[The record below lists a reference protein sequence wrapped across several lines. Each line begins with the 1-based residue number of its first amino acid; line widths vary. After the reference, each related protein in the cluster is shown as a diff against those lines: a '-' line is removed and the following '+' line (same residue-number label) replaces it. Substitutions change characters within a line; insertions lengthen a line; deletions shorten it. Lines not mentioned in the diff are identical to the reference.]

1 MDELT
6 KEFIAESQEGLDRME
21 ICLTE
26 LEKRPD
32 DGELMSEIFRAVHNI
47 KGTTG
52 FLGFSRL
59 EALAHTGESLLG
71 TLRDGKITVTSEV
84 ITGLLSL
91 MDGLRRILR
100 LIEATG
106 TEGLRSTDDDCE
118 LIALL
123 AKLKAGSGK
132 LGVDRQST
140 FKDRDAGRT
149 DLLLTPAAAWSTQ
162 DKTLRIDV
170 EVLNQMMN
178 LVGELVLT
186 RNQILQS
193 SPGAENF
200 PELARALNNVTTAL
214 RESVMQ
220 ARMQPV
226 GHLFGKFPRMVR
238 DLGRTCGRQVRIE
251 FEGQET
257 GLDKSLLEA
266 IRDPLTHA
274 VRNSVGHGIE
284 PAEERVK
291 AGKPAEGVV
300 RMRAFQQSGSVVI
313 EVIDDGG
320 GIPAAEILKKAVER
334 GLVTAEK
341 AAAMTEREALQLIFV
356 AGFST
361 AKELTHISGRGVG
374 MDVVRANVEQVGGSV
389 EVESRVGSGTTVRLR
404 VPLTLAI
411 VSALVVRS
419 GGQSFAL
426 PQNSLV
432 ELVYVARRDAAAAV
446 ERIGT
451 TELYRL
457 REGLLPLVWL
467 DRLLELQQSGS
478 AESRGFYIA
487 VLEAEGLRFGLVVDD
502 LKAPEEIVVKSLSA
516 VLREIGVFSG
526 ATMLG
531 NGMLAMILDVAAIGV
546 RAGVRPAA
554 EAANESGGDAEMT
567 RSEGARVDK
576 GRTELESSM
585 VIYESWKGEL
595 GQRGNPARM
604 ALPLSAVERI
614 ERVPIGEIEYAGGR
628 AMLQY
633 DGELLPLEDE
643 DEVLSELRADGTH
656 VGQVRDGTGAGEEA
670 AHVSGGMAT
679 VLICLRPGARGARRV
694 GIVVRRVLDVSAGT
708 LLEAD
713 EVLCEG
719 RLAMVENRVT
729 MVHSELVEQE
739 VA

>member
-1 MDELT
+1 VDELT
-6 KEFIAESQEGLDRME
+6 KEFIAESQEGLERME
-21 ICLTE
+21 LCLTA
-26 LEKRPD
+26 LEKRPG
-32 DGELMSEIFRAVHNI
+32 DGELVSEIFRAVHNI

-52 FLGFSRL
+52 FLGFGRL

-71 TLRDGKITVTSEV
+71 ELREGKIAVTPELVS
-84 ITGLLSL
+84 GLLAL
-91 MDGLRRILR
+91 LDGLRKILQ
-100 LIEATG
+100 LIETTG

-123 AKLKAGSGK
+123 AELK
-132 LGVDRQST
+132 LGRAELHTERQPTSQDREVVH
-140 FKDRDAGRT
+140 T
-149 DLLLTPAAAWSTQ
+149 DLVSTPATASTMQ
-162 DKTLRIDV
+162 DRTLRIDV
-170 EVLNQMMN
+170 EVLNRMMT

-193 SPGAENF
+193 SPGTENF
-200 PELARALNNVTTAL
+200 PELARRLNNVTTEL

-274 VRNSVGHGIE
+274 VRNSVDHGIE
-284 PAEERVK
+284 PADERVK

-300 RMRAFQQSGSVVI
+300 RLRAFQQSGSVVI
-313 EVIDDGG
+313 EVIDDGA
-320 GIPAAEILKKAVER
+320 GISTERVMAKAIER
-334 GLVTAEK
+334 GLLTAEQ
-341 AAAMTEREALQLIFV
+341 AASMTEREALQMIFV

-361 AKELTHISGRGVG
+361 AREVTSVSGRGVG

-389 EVESRVGSGTTVRLR
+389 EVESLVGSGTTVRLR

-411 VSALVVRS
+411 VPALVVRS

-432 ELVYVARRDAAAAV
+432 ELVYVPRRDAATAV
-446 ERIGT
+446 ERIGSA
-451 TELYRL
+451 ELYRM

-467 DRLLELQQSGS
+467 DRLLGLETGAS
-478 AESRGFYIA
+478 AEPRTFYIA
-487 VLEAEGLRFGLVVDD
+487 VLESEGYRFGLVVDD
-502 LKAPEEIVVKSLSA
+502 LKAPEEIVVKRLSA

-531 NGMLAMILDVAAIGV
+531 NGMLAMILDVAELGA
-546 RAGVRPAA
+546 RAGVRPVS
-554 EAANESGGDAEMT
+554 EAAKRAVDDMELTRGEDAGKARIEM
-567 RSEGARVDK
+567 
-576 GRTELESSM
+576 ESSM
-585 VIYESWKGEL
+585 VIYEKWKGGL
-595 GQRGNPARM
+595 GQHGGHERV

-614 ERVPIGEIEYAGGR
+614 ARVPAGQIEYAGGR
-628 AMLQY
+628 AVLQY
-633 DGELLPLEDE
+633 GGELIPLEDG
-643 DEVLSELRADGTH
+643 DGVLPELRASARSAGDENA
-656 VGQVRDGTGAGEEA
+656 GA
-670 AHVSGGMAT
+670 MAT
-679 VLICLRPGARGARRV
+679 VLICLRPGVPAARRV
-694 GIVVRRVLDVSAGT
+694 GMVVRRVLDVSGGT
-708 LLEAD
+708 LLAAD
-713 EVLCEG
+713 EGLCEG
-719 RLAMVENRVT
+719 QLAMVKNRVT
-729 MVHSELVEQE
+729 MVHRDLTEQATMVMQE